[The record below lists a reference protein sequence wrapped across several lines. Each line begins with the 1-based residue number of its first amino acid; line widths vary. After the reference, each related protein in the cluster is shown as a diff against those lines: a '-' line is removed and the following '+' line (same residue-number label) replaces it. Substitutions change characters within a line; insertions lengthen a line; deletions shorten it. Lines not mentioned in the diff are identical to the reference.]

1 MPIAEWCA
9 KITQCAGG
17 DPQQQV
23 VASTSAP
30 AGTRPSSS
38 GGAQDATA
46 VGHSSGEQEQEE
58 DSSADD
64 MMLTSGA
71 TIITRT
77 STNSD
82 DGLLDSARSGFQ
94 VQAEGDDGSAV
105 STMTRRLSALVQRRP
120 RVPTISA
127 TTLFNLLQTRGAVVV
142 DCRDAD
148 EFSLRHLPGA
158 LNCPYAKG
166 RKKTVDDA
174 IELGKNKALT
184 HKLAT
189 RDLMEIVVVG
199 ANRSN
204 VLYKMDWGYRFA
216 RMLLTEGRVYSVR
229 FLAQGFPLFARKY
242 DFLLQTRPSIC
253 VGLPPVASSSSSQ
266 TNTINKGKPE
276 PAATQYPNEIME
288 GFLYLGNFWQANSSN
303 VVTALQITH
312 VVNMGA
318 TTEGREKLEHVTYL
332 DVDIVDKV
340 DADIRRTFESTV
352 AWIDEAAKD
361 PGARVL
367 IHCVQGVSRSCT
379 IVVVYVM
386 VSTRCTLSAAY
397 AHVLKCRPLIFPN
410 HGFMQQLIA
419 YEVELYGCASVTIEE
434 IERLQAGLLEPIDRV
449 GSQLR
454 ESFV

>member
-23 VASTSAP
+23 VASRATADS
-30 AGTRPSSS
+30 RRSSS
-38 GGAQDATA
+38 GAQDATA
-46 VGHSSGEQEQEE
+46 VDHNHGEQAHEE
-58 DSSADD
+58 RSVDD
-64 MMLTSGA
+64 TMLTSGA
-71 TIITRT
+71 TIVTRT
-77 STNSD
+77 SSNSD
-82 DGLLDSARSGFQ
+82 DGLLDSTRSGFQ
-94 VQAEGDDGSAV
+94 VHAEGDDGSAV

-127 TTLFNLLQTRGAVVV
+127 TTLYNLLQTRGAVVV

-148 EFSLRHLPGA
+148 EFALRHLPGA

-174 IELGKNKALT
+174 IELGQNKALM

-189 RDLMEIVVVG
+189 RDLMEIVVIG

-204 VLYKMDWGYRFA
+204 VLYKMDWGYRFS

-253 VGLPPVASSSSSQ
+253 VGLPPATSSSRTS
-266 TNTINKGKPE
+266 KGKE
-276 PAATQYPNEIME
+276 PATQYPNEIIE
-288 GFLYLGNFWQANSSN
+288 GFLYLGNFWQANSAN
-303 VVTALQITH
+303 VVAALQITH

-318 TTEGREKLEHVTYL
+318 TTEGREKLAHVTYL

-340 DADIRRTFESTV
+340 NADIRKTFEATV
-352 AWIDEAAKD
+352 AFIDEAAKS

-379 IVVVYVM
+379 IVVVYIM
-386 VSTRCTLSAAY
+386 LSTRCTLSAAY

-419 YEVELYGCASVTIEE
+419 YEAELYGCASVTIEE
-434 IERLQAGLLEPIDRV
+434 IERLQAGLLEPIDRI